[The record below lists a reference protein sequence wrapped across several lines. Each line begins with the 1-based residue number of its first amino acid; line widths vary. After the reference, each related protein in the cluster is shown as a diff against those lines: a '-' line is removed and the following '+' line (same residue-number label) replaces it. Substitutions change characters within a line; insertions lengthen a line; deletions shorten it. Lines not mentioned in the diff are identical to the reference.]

1 MTMKK
6 ALAVLMVA
14 VMLMASFSILGSAAG
29 TYTIVEGPIK
39 TAYTDLEHFIPQ
51 GLKIT
56 DGSKV
61 IEYSPVDD
69 AWAFQ
74 PGLDELLSTGGFD
87 ADGNE
92 ILEKEIK
99 VFYNNEYVDTI
110 TVDVDHVLGE
120 ITCLG
125 DAGHGQ
131 YCLGCGKVHNYEE
144 HTINDWIPNDDG
156 GLFVA
161 QTQTGVCEICN
172 GSVTEAIPGSEKFVT
187 IFDSEAMTETESTIV
202 FYLYNI
208 LVSLIQ
214 MLVGIK

>member
-6 ALAVLMVA
+6 TLAVLMVA
-14 VMLMASFSILGSAAG
+14 VMLMASFSIVGNAAG
-29 TYTIVEGPIK
+29 TYTIVEGPLK
-39 TAYTDLEHFIPQ
+39 TAYTDCEYFNPQ
-51 GLKIT
+51 GITIT
-56 DGSKV
+56 DGTDV
-61 IEYSPVDD
+61 IAYSPIDD
-69 AWAFQ
+69 KWAFDPALNEFLSVGTDTEGDDVLAQ
-74 PGLDELLSTGGFD
+74 EIEIFYDNELVG
-87 ADGNE
+87 
-92 ILEKEIK
+92 
-99 VFYNNEYVDTI
+99 
-110 TVDVDHVLGE
+110 TVVVGVDHVLGE
-120 ITCLG
+120 ITFLG

-172 GSVTEAIPGSEKFVT
+172 GKVTEAIPGSEKFVT

-214 MLVGIK
+214 TLVGIK